1 MESVEGREW
10 GGAAPLRG
18 DGNGLTI
25 REVVEGSPGWKAG
38 LRPGDSLLS
47 LNGVALRDLIDLEFF
62 QAEARVSLSYRRAG
76 EPFQIRLRKDPDLSL
91 GIVVDPPPIRRCP
104 NDCAFCFVDQMPA
117 GARKTLYIRDEDY
130 RYSFLYGNFI
140 TLTNL
145 TEKDYQRI
153 LEQRLSPL
161 YISVHATEPIL
172 RRQILKNDRAPDILP
187 LLRRLSEGGITLHT
201 QVVLMP
207 GINDGEALIRT
218 WEDLS
223 ALYPRV
229 ASLAVVPVGL
239 TSHREG
245 LPPVPSIDA
254 PFAKKMIREIVSLQK
269 RGMDRWGDPFIYPSD
284 EWYVL
289 AKTPFPSLS
298 RYGDLP
304 QLGNG
309 VGLVPLFRKQWMSGI
324 RRLQGSLPRPLAL
337 VTGKGFFSYLK
348 EFISSWIVDESP
360 MGKKVTVLGVEN
372 RSMGES
378 VTVSGL
384 LGAHDIINT
393 VAQAKLSPETLLLV
407 PDIVLREGTE
417 ILIDDGTIG
426 DIAKSVGLDTLAV
439 PSTAREFCA
448 WLGETFPTLL
458 KKRERIA

>member
-1 MESVEGREW
+1 MESAETTEEAVSEGGRAE
-10 GGAAPLRG
+10 RS
-18 DGNGLTI
+18 GLTI
-25 REVVEGSPGWKAG
+25 RDVLEGSPAWKAG
-38 LRPGDSLLS
+38 LRLGDSLLS
-47 LNGVALRDLIDLEFF
+47 LNGTALRDLIDLEFF
-62 QAEARVSLSYRRAG
+62 QADARISLEYRREG
-76 EPFQIRLRKDPDLSL
+76 KTRQVRIRKGPDLSL

-145 TEKDYQRI
+145 TEKDYLRI

-161 YISVHATEPIL
+161 YISVHATEPAL
-172 RRQILKNDRAPDILP
+172 RRQILKNDRAQDVLP
-187 LLRRLSEGGITLHT
+187 LLQRLCNGGITLHT

-207 GINDGEALIRT
+207 GVNDGEALFRT
-218 WEDLS
+218 WKDLS

-254 PFAKKMIREIVSLQK
+254 AFAKHMIREIVSLQK
-269 RGMDRWGDPFIYPSD
+269 QGMDRWGDPFIYPSD

-289 AKTPFPSLS
+289 AKSSFPSLS

-309 VGLVPLFRKQWMSGI
+309 VGLVPLFRKQWLSGI
-324 RRLQGSLPRPLAL
+324 RRLNGHVPRPLAL
-337 VTGKGFFSYLK
+337 VTGVGFLPYLK
-348 EFISSWIVDESP
+348 EYVASWVSSGDP
-360 MGKKVTVLGVEN
+360 DARKVSVLGVEN
-372 RSMGES
+372 RSMGKS
-378 VTVSGL
+378 VTVAGL
-384 LGAHDIINT
+384 LGAKDIIAR
-393 VAQAKLSPETLLLV
+393 VLEADLPPETLLLV
-407 PDIVLREGTE
+407 PDIALKEGSET
-417 ILIDDGTIG
+417 LIDDGTIG
-426 DIAKSVGLDTLAV
+426 EISHGSGLETVAV
-439 PSTAREFCA
+439 PSTAREFCL
-448 WLGETFPTLL
+448 WLGEKFPSLL
-458 KKRERIA
+458 KKKEKTA